1 LSAVGVSSQPLT
13 VDQPSARE
21 KSLPDIDL
29 LKNLELYRTCSLWA
43 IRIKA
48 VRGNASIGQTAVAGE
63 VIYVVYGAIAAALF
77 FDFVNGFHDAAN
89 SIATVVGT
97 RVLRP
102 LQAVSIAATA
112 NFIGPFIFGT
122 AVAATVGKGIITPE
136 FSTLYV
142 IFAGLIGAIVWD
154 LITWWFGLPSSSSH
168 ALIGGLVG
176 SALIAGGLEGI
187 VFSGIE
193 KVLTFMVVS
202 PAIGFVIA
210 AGFTVAIMLAFRR
223 TPSAKVNR
231 AFGKLQVVSS
241 AFFSL
246 THGANDGQK
255 TMGVITAL
263 LIAGGLLDA
272 KEFTVPLWVILS
284 AAAAI
289 ALGTFFGGW
298 RIVKTMAFRLTNLKP
313 FQGFAAETGG
323 GAILT
328 SMAWLGIPV
337 STTHAISGAIMGT
350 GSTKRLSAVRWGL
363 GKRIVYAW
371 IITIPA
377 SAGIAAGVLLLM
389 NAIGLR

>member
-1 LSAVGVSSQPLT
+1 MAEFEGAL
-13 VDQPSARE
+13 
-21 KSLPDIDL
+21 I
-29 LKNLELYRTCSLWA
+29 
-43 IRIKA
+43 
-48 VRGNASIGQTAVAGE
+48 
-63 VIYVVYGAIAAALF
+63 VVFGAIAAALF

-102 LQAVSIAATA
+102 LQAVSIAAVA
-112 NFIGPFIFGT
+112 NFAGPFVFGT
-122 AVAATVGKGIITPE
+122 AVAATVGKGIIQPE

-142 IFAGLIGAIVWD
+142 IFAGLIGAIIWD

-176 SALIAGGLEGI
+176 SALIAGGLQAL

-193 KVLTFMVVS
+193 KVLIFMVVS
-202 PAIGFVIA
+202 PSVGFAISA
-210 AGFTVAIMLAFRR
+210 AFTIAIMLAFRSV
-223 TPSAKVNR
+223 PSVKVNR
-231 AFGKLQVVSS
+231 VFGKLQIAS
-241 AFFSL
+241 ATFFSL

-263 LIAGGLLDA
+263 LIAGGLLQA
-272 KEFTVPLWVILS
+272 GESFIVPLWVIMA

-289 ALGTFFGGW
+289 AFGTFFGGW

-313 FQGFAAETGG
+313 YQGFAAETGG

-350 GSTKRLSAVRWGL
+350 GSTKRFSAVRWGL

-377 SAGIAAGVLLLM
+377 TAGIAGGVLYLM
-389 NAIGLR
+389 MALGLH